1 VLHVDNLIKTR
12 FEQIVVISFLLLF
25 RSHQNP
31 QKQCLEGITNGLKSE
46 SKSQGND
53 YQTITFLQLG
63 LLRISENPRRT
74 KAAEVFH
81 RRLSN
86 VKFDVGVRFAAFA
99 LVTVQP
105 GWVWSECIKPVAGV
119 RIECPAA
126 LVA

>member
-1 VLHVDNLIKTR
+1 VLHVDDLIKTG
-12 FEQIVVISFLLLF
+12 FEQIVVIGFFPLF

-81 RRLSN
+81 RRLLRQEHEPSAC
-86 VKFDVGVRFAAFA
+86 RFQI
-99 LVTVQP
+99 LR
-105 GWVWSECIKPVAGV
+105 GLC
-119 RIECPAA
+119 A